1 MKRARDE
8 KTKNVNFFLNETNE
22 ERVFG
27 NEKPDPNKHYLILQN
42 DTLHA
47 KIMALEQEH
56 ITLTKDL
63 EAKEDEIDTFDEQ
76 SRYIKGEIKNFVE
89 LRKMA
94 DEITLL
100 TEEKEEISELLFK
113 NVNNVVHR
121 LGMFILV
128 NKIFVLLTFGL
139 LYYMDMF
146 SIKMVLSCEFIH
158 FINSCIATLT
168 TPQDLKYMAD
178 LRKEHRQ
185 ERRTLEDDIK
195 KLKSEIKRT
204 DESND
209 IISKY
214 IETL

>member
-8 KTKNVNFFLNETNE
+8 KTKNVNFFLNESNE

-42 DTLHA
+42 DILHA

-63 EAKEDEIDTFDEQ
+63 EAKEDELDSFDEQ

-89 LRKMA
+89 LRRMA
-94 DEITLL
+94 DEITHL
-100 TEEKEEISELLFK
+100 TEEKEDLSDLHLK
-113 NVNNVVHR
+113 NVQAIVNR
-121 LGMFILV
+121 LIMFVFV
-128 NKIFVLLTFGL
+128 NKIFAISSFAL

-146 SIKMVLSCEFIH
+146 SIYMVLACELVNVV
-158 FINSCIATLT
+158 NSCIATLT
-168 TPQDLKYMAD
+168 TPLDFKHMSD
-178 LRKEHRQ
+178 LRKGYKD
-185 ERRTLEDDIK
+185 ERRMLEDEIK

-204 DESND
+204 DDSND